1 MNVDKLI
8 RKSDIFLKRHS
19 PTILT
24 CIGAVGAV
32 ATGVLAAAS
41 TSKAIKMLEEAK
53 EEKQENPR
61 CARDEIARHVEDLK
75 VLCEELNEILSGFGI
90 EL

>member
-19 PTILT
+19 STILT
-24 CIGAVGAV
+24 CIGAVGVV
-32 ATGVLAAAS
+32 ATGVLAATS

-53 EEKQENPR
+53 EENGVTFT
-61 CARDEIARHVEDLK
+61 D
-75 VLCEELNEILSGFGI
+75 SGADGGETYGDYKI
-90 EL
+90 